1 MLHIMTPLYRFELL
15 EKIYQTIP
23 KHEDITWHIAK
34 TKHREKLTNDFIY
47 NDPRIRLYEIDCLD
61 SDIVTKRNVVFDN
74 INDGY
79 FYLLDDDTIFLE
91 ELYKVY
97 QEYLEIGFIGMIVG
111 QSNLIKNPKLS
122 INPTETFIDTG
133 MVISHSKVLEKQ
145 RWGWAETVTRD
156 CYFWS
161 RCYQFFGKENTVFL
175 DKVIS
180 HYNSLAPYVRIRK
193 SLFFMDFKY
202 DVYSLSIAKNYT
214 RLSLAK
220 NYLHYY
226 ISFKKNPIHLVKINY
241 IKSFLD
247 AFSK

>member
-1 MLHIMTPLYRFELL
+1 MTPLYRYELL

-34 TKHREKLTNDFIY
+34 TNHREKLTNDFVY

-61 SDIVTKRNVVFDN
+61 SDIVTKRNVIFDN
-74 INDGY
+74 VKNGF
-79 FYLLDDDTIFLE
+79 FYCLDDDTIFLE
-91 ELYKVY
+91 ETYKVY
-97 QEYLEIGFIGMIVG
+97 KEYCDAGFEGMIVG
-111 QSNLIKNPKLS
+111 LNNIVKNYISLKLS
-122 INPTETFIDTG
+122 SIPEKTFLDTG
-133 MVISHSKVLEKQ
+133 MVICHSKVLKSQKWEWSK
-145 RWGWAETVTRD
+145 TVSRD

-202 DVYSLSIAKNYT
+202 DVYSLSLAKNYT

-226 ISFKKNPIHLVKINY
+226 ISLKKNPIHLEKINY